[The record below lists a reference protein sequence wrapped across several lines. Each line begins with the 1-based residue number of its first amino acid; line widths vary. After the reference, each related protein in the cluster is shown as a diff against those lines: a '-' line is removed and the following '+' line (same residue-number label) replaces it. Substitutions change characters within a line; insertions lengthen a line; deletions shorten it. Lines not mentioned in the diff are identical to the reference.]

1 MRRTRWRTRNLGH
14 AVLALASCLMVLPA
28 MAQDPTAGAPA
39 PSPPS
44 PQGSAPGAPSSNDE
58 LRKAAQNPISKLVSV
73 PIQDSSS
80 FDTGDYDRTQSIV
93 KVQPVIPVPLGKNWN
108 LIMRIIQPITYQP
121 DDNAPTGSTAGLG
134 DMNPSFFISPEYSGK
149 VTWAVGP
156 VLLIPTA
163 TNSALGDGKFCIGP
177 TAAVLTQPGPWTIG
191 VLVNN
196 YWSVAG
202 ASDRKNVNQ
211 MLLQYFL
218 DYNLRHGWY
227 LVSSPEMT
235 AKWLEPSD
243 KVWTVPL
250 GGGIGRIVHFGSQA
264 TKISAQLFRNAVYP
278 LNGSTWSMR
287 VQVALLYPKKPPG
300 D

>member
-108 LIMRIIQPITYQP
+108 LIMRIIRPITYQP

-134 DMNPSFFISPEYSGK
+134 DMNPSFFYLAGIFWQGDLGRGAGIADFLPLRIPR
-149 VTWAVGP
+149 WA
-156 VLLIPTA
+156 T
-163 TNSALGDGKFCIGP
+163 
-177 TAAVLTQPGPWTIG
+177 
-191 VLVNN
+191 
-196 YWSVAG
+196 
-202 ASDRKNVNQ
+202 
-211 MLLQYFL
+211 
-218 DYNLRHGWY
+218 
-227 LVSSPEMT
+227 VSSV
-235 AKWLEPSD
+235 S
-243 KVWTVPL
+243 
-250 GGGIGRIVHFGSQA
+250 GRR
-264 TKISAQLFRNAVYP
+264 LRC
-278 LNGSTWSMR
+278 
-287 VQVALLYPKKPPG
+287 
-300 D
+300 